1 MSYNFDWMQD
11 KFLTLFYFDNCVP
24 TEVNSL
30 LTNDRERT
38 FFFMFVLYSSKQS
51 CRKNTKHFCVVYA
64 LCYFMYI
71 AWRIFIANV
80 KWQMTVFSTKVG
92 IACHQWWVRAVI
104 PTVDRSAIWT
114 VAARRHWIDHSDSRH
129 IVNTPVQLT
138 YVNRAP
144 TSHLV
149 PGYDVLNR
157 KPNGNI
163 ACLPLALCH
172 STVTKVK

>member
-104 PTVDRSAIWT
+104 PTVDQFFSSRPNKLNGTGPVLFIRIT
-114 VAARRHWIDHSDSRH
+114 VMCHWYYFYLIG
-129 IVNTPVQLT
+129 
-138 YVNRAP
+138 
-144 TSHLV
+144 HLSS
-149 PGYDVLNR
+149 L
-157 KPNGNI
+157 
-163 ACLPLALCH
+163 LCA
-172 STVTKVK
+172 